1 MASSNKFIFD
11 SQENNESVLK
21 VFTFSDERLKM
32 SRKRLTQLT
41 MVLII
46 IAVVVI
52 IRPWYILDET
62 EQAVILQLVNQ

>member
-1 MASSNKFIFD
+1 
-11 SQENNESVLK
+11 
-21 VFTFSDERLKM
+21 M

-62 EQAVILQLVNQ
+62 EQAVILQLGKPIATIKEAGSTSSYLIPPGGLQI